1 MTLIKLMLLGITMFM
16 LIIVV
21 CLFSIKTHF
30 LLSLLWLEGLV
41 LMSMT
46 FTVFLADSIF
56 MGWSI
61 FFFTLTLGVCE
72 AALALTLLMTFIK
85 LHGNDFVTNMI

>member
-1 MTLIKLMLLGITMFM
+1 MFLLLSITVFM
-16 LIIVV
+16 LTIVAR
-21 CLFSIKTHF
+21 LFSVKTHF
-30 LLSLLWLEGLV
+30 LLSFLWLEGLV
-41 LMSMT
+41 LMSMS

-72 AALALTLLMTFIK
+72 AALALTLLMTYVK
-85 LHGNDFVTNMI
+85 LHGNDFVSNMT